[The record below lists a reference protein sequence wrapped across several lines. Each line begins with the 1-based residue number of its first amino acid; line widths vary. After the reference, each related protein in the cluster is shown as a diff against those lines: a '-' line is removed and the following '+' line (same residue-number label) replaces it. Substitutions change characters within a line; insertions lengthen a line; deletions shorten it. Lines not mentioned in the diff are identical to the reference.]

1 MAPTPLQDLL
11 GLDSLHHDFRAFVES
26 VLVIA
31 ALLGA
36 FAVRRR
42 KRAVTS
48 TTFILLAGSVLIDT
62 GSRFIP
68 NPDIGGKVA
77 GAALGR
83 FFFGVFLPVPA
94 GRYELKPRGQ
104 GYFFTIGTG
113 LLLRLL

>member
-1 MAPTPLQDLL
+1 MAPTPLQTML
-11 GLDSLHHDFRAFVES
+11 GLDALHHDFRAFVES

-62 GSRFIP
+62 GSRFFP
-68 NPDIGGKVA
+68 NQDVGKKGAVA
-77 GAALGR
+77 AFVL
-83 FFFGVFLPVPA
+83 FLFGVIPLVLEA
-94 GRYELKPRGQ
+94 VYALTRRGH
-104 GYFFTIGTG
+104 
-113 LLLRLL
+113 